1 MEQHG
6 PAHHAPASDPT
17 HHSPAPD
24 ATRLALAATRHC
36 LTGCAIGEVL
46 GLLISGALG
55 FAMEPAM
62 VTGIGLAFVFGYS
75 FTFVPLLRSGM
86 AVAEALRITLA
97 ADTISIVVMEAVDNL
112 VILLVPGAMEAGLG
126 SVLFWASLAVGFAVA
141 FVVTFPVNRWLIAR
155 GRGHALAH
163 GGHS

>member
-6 PAHHAPASDPT
+6 HAHHAPAPDAI
-17 HHSPAPD
+17 HGDAPD

-62 VTGIGLAFVFGYS
+62 LTGIGLAFVFGYS
-75 FTFVPLLRSGM
+75 FTFVPLLAIGHGRRARRCGSRS
-86 AVAEALRITLA
+86 RPTR
-97 ADTISIVVMEAVDNL
+97 SR
-112 VILLVPGAMEAGLG
+112 
-126 SVLFWASLAVGFAVA
+126 SS
-141 FVVTFPVNRWLIAR
+141 
-155 GRGHALAH
+155 
-163 GGHS
+163 

>member
-1 MEQHG
+1 MNH
-6 PAHHAPASDPT
+6 AHHTPSPDPT
-17 HHSPAPD
+17 HHSAAPD

-55 FAMEPAM
+55 FAMAPAM
-62 VTGIGLAFVFGYS
+62 LTGIGLAFVFGYS

-86 AVAEALRITLA
+86 AAADAVRITLA

-112 VILLVPGAMEAGLG
+112 VVLLVPGAMEAGLD

-141 FVVTFPVNRWLIAR
+141 FVATFPVNRWLIVR

>member
-1 MEQHG
+1 MKGAHHE
-6 PAHHAPASDPT
+6 PALDATHHAPT
-17 HHSPAPD
+17 QD
-24 ATRLALAATRHC
+24 ATRLALDATRHC

-46 GLLISGALG
+46 GLLIAGALG

-62 VTGIGLAFVFGYS
+62 LTGIGLAFVFGYS

-112 VILLVPGAMEAGLG
+112 VILAVPGAMEAGLD
-126 SVLFWASLAVGFAVA
+126 SVLFWASLAAGFAVA
-141 FVVTFPVNRWLIAR
+141 FAATFPVNRWLIVR

-163 GGHS
+163 GGHG